1 MLMTSDRRNS
11 MRFSVAPSRVKAQLQ
26 VGRDTF
32 KAELLDESM
41 AGFAVAVQIPRRK
54 LGENGFVSE
63 SECPFF
69 GEIARLS
76 IAGNSEYEVQIISI
90 VPREDESASATKSR
104 VCLRLG
110 TRVVREIYERHRN
123 SLGRN
128 LRLVTSLV
136 LALGISFY
144 YNASAISGQFSRL
157 MPSAEVA
164 WEDFVEQ
171 LKEFQSEERTWRKEI
186 AHASS
191 HGFVVPETEEMTKLI
206 QFSKSLP
213 TLHRVEKVMLFQ
225 QDSPF
230 VKQLNLSADQL
241 LAIRKIALEAGAAME
256 QLWQRMQHEKE
267 AFQENLTELLLEV
280 ETRIL
285 ANLTPEQAKMWMHA
299 QFG

>member
-144 YNASAISGQFSRL
+144 YNASAISGQFSQL

-241 LAIRKIALEAGAAME
+241 LAVRKIALEAGAAME